1 MLAQTGLRIRELRT
15 KRGYTQAALARAADI
30 TQATLSNYETG
41 KRGTPI
47 HTALALAGAL
57 DVTLG
62 EILGTSEAI
71 VLRDS
76 RLGVAAVALAR
87 QPALLK
93 ALDRRVPRPASTAGS
108 GLSNGLSH
116 AIEARP

>member
-1 MLAQTGLRIRELRT
+1 MASLARGRKEQQPHLTLGETGLRIRDLRT
-15 KRGYTQAALARAADI
+15 KRGYTQDALARAVGI

-41 KRGTPI
+41 KREVPLRP
-47 HTALALAGAL
+47 ALSLAGAL

-76 RLGVAAVALAR
+76 RLGVAAAALAR
-87 QPALLK
+87 QPELLK
-93 ALDRRVPRPASTAGS
+93 T
-108 GLSNGLSH
+108 
-116 AIEARP
+116 